1 MLSDIA
7 LLLFVRV
14 SNTYDDNGELD
25 AYPRVMSRTELC
37 RLRVA
42 IHNNISLFFCK
53 SGWQAR
59 KFSVPRSE
67 KFLFLGWV

>member
-42 IHNNISLFFCK
+42 IHNNISLLFFV
-53 SGWQAR
+53 SLGGR
-59 KFSVPRSE
+59 PES
-67 KFLFLGWV
+67 FLSLDQKNFCS